1 MNKGGKWM
9 NERIEM
15 FQVLTEAAGVS
26 GHEKGIRAI
35 IRQYAEQY
43 AEIETDNLGSII
55 CRKTGSQP
63 GPRIMLPG
71 HIDEIGFMVSHITKE
86 GFVKFV
92 PLGGWWEQVMLAQRV
107 VIKSRNGDVT
117 GVIGS
122 KPPHILTA
130 EERKKMV
137 EKKDMFI
144 DIGAAS
150 AAEAKEEF
158 GVRPGDPI
166 VPVCPFEQMRNP
178 KYMMAKAWDDRVGCA
193 LFIDVIK
200 ELAKTD
206 HPNTVFGVG
215 TVQEEVGLR
224 GAGTAAD
231 VVKPDVCLTLDV
243 TVAGDI
249 PGMKQDEMPNEKLGK
264 GPVILLA
271 DGSALP
277 NVQLRDFA
285 VTVAEANDIPYQFS
299 ALMGGGTDSGRVQF
313 HRSGVPTLVIGMP
326 TRYIHSHTS
335 IINYDDYEN
344 TLRLLLAMIKKM
356 DAATV
361 RGFTE

>member
-1 MNKGGKWM
+1 ME
-9 NERIEM
+9 ERIEM
-15 FQVLTEAAGVS
+15 FRVLTEAPGVS
-26 GHEKGIRAI
+26 GYEKEIRQI
-35 IRQYAEQY
+35 IRKYTESFSD
-43 AEIETDNLGSII
+43 ILMDNLGSII
-55 CRKTGSQP
+55 CRKEGSQTN
-63 GPRIMLPG
+63 PRIMLPG

-86 GFVKFV
+86 GFIKFV

-107 VIKSRNGDVT
+107 VVKTAKGDVV
-117 GVIGS
+117 GVVGS
-122 KPPHILTA
+122 KPPHILSA

-150 AAEAKEEF
+150 AEEAKSDF

-166 VPVCPFEQMRNP
+166 IPVCPFERMRNP

-193 LFIDVIK
+193 LFIDVLR
-200 ELAKTD
+200 ELAGKE

-231 VVKPDVCLTLDV
+231 VVNPDICLTLDV

-271 DGSALP
+271 DGSAIP
-277 NVQLRDFA
+277 NIQLRDFA
-285 VTVAEANDIPYQFS
+285 VAVAEENGIPYQFS

-326 TRYIHSHTS
+326 TRYIHSHAS

-344 TLRLLLAMIKKM
+344 ALKLLVAMIKKL
-356 DAATV
+356 DAATI
-361 RGFTE
+361 RTFTA